1 MVFQSPLWS
10 MIQDLTGTVL
20 QAWSRFQLCTL
31 VEVLRDSPCRHS
43 CRQFSSQSLM
53 CNELAS
59 CFALAD
65 ATKDSP
71 ARGTEGF
78 TTVALSKCGVPHD
91 VDMSCQL
98 CPSVSC
104 E

>member
-1 MVFQSPLWS
+1 MFQ
-10 MIQDLTGTVL
+10 DFTDTVL
-20 QAWSRFQLCTL
+20 HAWSRFQLCAL

-43 CRQFSSQSLM
+43 CRQFSLQSLM

-71 ARGTEGF
+71 ARLLTLETEGF
-78 TTVALSKCGVPHD
+78 TTVALSKMWCA
-91 VDMSCQL
+91 S
-98 CPSVSC
+98 
-104 E
+104 